1 MNSNMDRE
9 QGVRRV
15 AQESAW
21 WEDLEWGGFESVL
34 GFLAEQWP
42 YLLGV
47 LVIIALLVFAI
58 RKTRQRRDQI
68 HKLWV
73 FILFFLTKRQM
84 MIPLVI
90 RLAEKDELLDL
101 ELRNK
106 LLEIRQQSREVS
118 FKKNPNQRLEIEEQ
132 VSKILFFYFS
142 TLDKK
147 DQIKPGTKF
156 AKMVKDLEFIDAKL
170 VQLQKAYNTEATR
183 WNKWIS
189 MPVLSL
195 LSRMIGVSTFQVFK

>member
-1 MNSNMDRE
+1 M
-9 QGVRRV
+9 
-15 AQESAW
+15 
-21 WEDLEWGGFESVL
+21 L

>member
-1 MNSNMDRE
+1 MANE

-15 AQESAW
+15 VDETKW
-21 WEDLEWGGFESVL
+21 WEDLDLGGAEQVL
-34 GFLAEQWP
+34 GFLSDNA
-42 YLLGV
+42 
-47 LVIIALLVFAI
+47 VIILSVIAVLALIIYAI
-58 RKTRQRRDQI
+58 KRVRQRRDQI

-90 RLAEKDELLDL
+90 RLAEKDDLLDA

-106 LLEIRQQSREVS
+106 LMEIRQQSRDVS
-118 FKKNPNQRLEIEEQ
+118 FKKNPDQRLEVEEQ

-142 TLDKK
+142 TLEKK

-170 VQLQKAYNTEATR
+170 VQLQTAYNNEAHK
-183 WNKWIS
+183 WNKWVT

-195 LSRMIGVSTFQVFK
+195 LSRAIGVSTFRAFK